1 MLRRF
6 SGVIRS
12 LGVSIQSKLTSR
24 RRGDLSCSFY
34 GGEAGVSCTG
44 LETAFQEVAV
54 EATHLCTGFVDGG
67 SECLLVLGC
76 GQSVGGALFELALV
90 AFARH
95 W

>member
-76 GQSVGGALFELALV
+76 GQSVGGALYELALV

-95 W
+95 L